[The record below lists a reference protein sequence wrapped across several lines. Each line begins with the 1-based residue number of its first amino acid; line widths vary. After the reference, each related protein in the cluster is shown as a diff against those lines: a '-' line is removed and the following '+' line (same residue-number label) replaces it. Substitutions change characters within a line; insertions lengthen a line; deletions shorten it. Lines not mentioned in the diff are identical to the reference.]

1 MDDNEQIEHLKREL
15 ERAISRNDSLLEE
28 FKSAVEREVEW
39 KHGKLKDLL
48 ASLDSD
54 LRASRNQAAAD
65 AALAA
70 TVAETTRQWAGGV
83 ALGVAIETCNTIP
96 GWIYVEEDGSRI
108 MMRLDGD
115 RFREFSIAGCWQG
128 GSISEDEISAMDWI
142 PLVYV
147 GVDCNPTQFRRSLGV
162 AIALNAELLG
172 F

>member
-1 MDDNEQIEHLKREL
+1 MNDNEQIEHLKREL

-39 KHGKLKDLL
+39 KHGKDLL

-70 TVAETTRQWAGGV
+70 TVTEAVRQRAEGAT
-83 ALGVAIETCNTIP
+83 LGVAVETCDTVP
-96 GWIYVEEDGSRI
+96 GWIYVEEDGSHL
-108 MMRLDGD
+108 MMRLDEE
-115 RFREFSIAGCWQG
+115 RFRVFSIAGCWQG
-128 GSISEDEISAMDWI
+128 GSVSEDEISSVDWI

-147 GVDCNPTQFRRSLGV
+147 GVDCNPTQFRRALGV
-162 AIALNAELLG
+162 AIALKAEPLG